1 MRLSPTWL
9 QRFRQ
14 LSRLY
19 LLGTG
24 LSLGLATSPA
34 LAEQAT
40 LAVAS
45 NFAPAIEALIEAFE
59 ANSNHQL
66 VVATGS
72 SGKLYAQIRHGAP
85 FHLFFSADQDKP
97 KALAAA
103 GLTDPQGPFTY
114 AVGKLVLWSPKPGQ
128 AHQLKARLLR
138 GDYQHLALA
147 NPKLAPYGAAAAE
160 TIQALGI
167 DPSAQ
172 SRWVRGENI
181 AQTFQFVV
189 TGNAELGFVALSQ
202 ISQAGHIVRGSAW
215 LVPAALHQPI
225 RQDVVLLKTA
235 QSNLAATEF
244 LEFVRSSRGRGI
256 IASYG
261 YHTTNEQTLHTD

>member
-1 MRLSPTWL
+1 M
-9 QRFRQ
+9 
-14 LSRLY
+14 
-19 LLGTG
+19 
-24 LSLGLATSPA
+24 LSLGLATSA
-34 LAEQAT
+34 VHAEQAT

-59 ANSNHQL
+59 ANSDHQL

-103 GLTDPQGPFTY
+103 GLTDPQGPSTY

-128 AHQLKARLLR
+128 AHKLKARLIQ

-160 TIQALGI
+160 TIQALGM
-167 DPSAQ
+167 DPGAQ
-172 SRWVRGENI
+172 SKWVRGENI
-181 AQTFQFVV
+181 AQTFQFVM

-202 ISQAGHIVRGSAW
+202 ISQAGHISRGSAW
-215 LVPAALHQPI
+215 LVPTALHQAI

-244 LEFVRSSRGRGI
+244 LEFVRSAPGRGI
-256 IASYG
+256 IERYG
-261 YHTTNEQTLHTD
+261 YHTPTKQTSTTD